1 MCSQTFGDSDRKE
14 SACNAGD
21 MGSIPGLGRSPG
33 GGHSNPLQYS
43 CLENPVDRKS
53 WWAVIHRIAKSQT
66 RLRQPNTHAHL
77 PIQYHFHSRCMGVYV
92 CVQSLSQDR
101 VSVGRW
107 KIWEMDDG
115 ESCSTIY
122 LYIEPLKM
130 YSLFSRWVMSDSF
143 VTLWTVA
150 HKASL
155 SMGLPVQ
162 EYWSRLPFPSPGD
175 LRDPQIKPVSPVLA
189 GRFFTTVPPRESQDN
204 KFLFANGSPNV
215 CLHSRF
221 FSTAPEWTTAYNYLI
236 IRLLH
241 WNLPSDVTQ
250 APQRSSV
257 PCISKIISLVFLP
270 FSYYSLF
277 WFFKKIHSV
286 AQNIV

>member
-43 CLENPVDRKS
+43 CLENPADRKS
-53 WWAVIHRIAKSQT
+53 WWAVVHRIAKSQT

-77 PIQYHFHSRCMGVYV
+77 PIQYDFHSRCMGVYV

-115 ESCSTIY
+115 ESCLTIY

-130 YSLFSRWVMSDSF
+130 YGLFSRWVMYDSF

-155 SMGLPVQ
+155 SMGLQCKNTGVGCHFLLHGIFVTHRSNLCLLCWQ
-162 EYWSRLPFPSPGD
+162 ADFLPLCHLGKAKITNSY
-175 LRDPQIKPVSPVLA
+175 LLMALQMYV
-189 GRFFTTVPPRESQDN
+189 
-204 KFLFANGSPNV
+204 
-215 CLHSRF
+215 
-221 FSTAPEWTTAYNYLI
+221 STADSSLQPQNEPLLTI
-236 IRLLH
+236 I
-241 WNLPSDVTQ
+241 WSFD
-250 APQRSSV
+250 SF
-257 PCISKIISLVFLP
+257 IEISLQMLHKHLKGRQSHVFLKSYP
-270 FSYYSLF
+270 LYFSHF
-277 WFFKKIHSV
+277 PIIPCFDFF
-286 AQNIV
+286 